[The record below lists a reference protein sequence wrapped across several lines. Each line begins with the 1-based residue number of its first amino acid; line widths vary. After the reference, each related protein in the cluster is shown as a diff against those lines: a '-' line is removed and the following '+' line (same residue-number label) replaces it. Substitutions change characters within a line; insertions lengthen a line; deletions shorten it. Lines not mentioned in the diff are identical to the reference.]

1 MEPIFKSEGAGTS
14 FHGVWA
20 ACLEIILFYKSF
32 SQNGLES
39 KKSTE
44 FLIFHL
50 TSNEN
55 ISKFTGEDVPIFY
68 DFRTLRKI
76 VYRIVY

>member
-1 MEPIFKSEGAGTS
+1 MEPILESEGAVPS
-14 FHGVWA
+14 FYGVWA
-20 ACLEIILFYKSF
+20 AYLTIILFYKSF

-50 TSNEN
+50 TYFKR
-55 ISKFTGEDVPIFY
+55 KF
-68 DFRTLRKI
+68 LKI
-76 VYRIVY
+76 LHR